1 MGKWLIRAAWVLF
14 LGIIAAVGLYFI
26 PPVHA
31 KLAWRIDNLSAQVR
45 DALNPPEK
53 AVFVPKQSADT
64 VAQGTRPVI
73 PVSTTSLPGATATP
87 AATDLPGQTAA
98 PTIPPTA
105 TVPPTPIP
113 SSVFLNGIVHEYQGW
128 NNCGPATLAMAL
140 TYWGWKGDQTK
151 TAPVLKPNSRD
162 KNVMPYEMLAYVTQ
176 QTDYKAVLRV
186 GGDLDLLKRLIAGGF
201 PVVVEKGFEI
211 SGEGWMG
218 HYEAVVGYND
228 GTSRFSAEDAYAQ
241 KDDNTPLVVTYDDM
255 LANWRAFDY
264 VYMVIYPAD
273 REQQVL
279 SILGPQADEQANF
292 QYAAKKAS
300 DEIPALTGRDLYFA
314 WYNRGSSLVS
324 LQDYS
329 GAAAAYDQAFTIYP
343 DIPEK
348 KRPWRMLWYQTG
360 PYFAYFNTARYTDV
374 INLATTTVGT
384 TSEPALEESFVWRA
398 RAEAAAG
405 SSPAAI
411 DDLHTALKWHPG
423 YPPALDELTSLG
435 AQP

>member
-1 MGKWLIRAAWVLF
+1 MKKWLLRIVWVLF
-14 LGIIAAVGLYFI
+14 LGIVAAVGLYFI
-26 PPVHA
+26 PPVHE
-31 KLAWRIDNLSAQVR
+31 KLAWRVENLSAQVR

-53 AVFVPKQSADT
+53 AVFVPKQSARPAAQIVLP
-64 VAQGTRPVI
+64 VAPAGATSRPSET
-73 PVSTTSLPGATATP
+73 PTPAATSLPGETST
-87 AATDLPGQTAA
+87 

-105 TVPPTPIP
+105 SVPLTQIP
-113 SSVFLNGIVHEYQGW
+113 SKVFLNGIVHEYQGW

-140 TYWGWKGDQTK
+140 TFWGWKGDQTK

-162 KNVMPYEMLAYVTQ
+162 KNVMPYEMLDYVTQ
-176 QTDYKAVLRV
+176 QTDFKAVLRV
-186 GGDLDLLKRLIAGGF
+186 GGDLELLKRLIAGGF
-201 PVVVEKGFEI
+201 PVVVEKGFEV

-218 HYEAVVGYND
+218 HYEAVVGYDD
-228 GTSRFSAEDAYAQ
+228 GASRFSAEDAYAQ
-241 KDDNTPLVVTYDDM
+241 KDDNTPLTVPYTDM
-255 LANWRAFDY
+255 LTSWRAFNF
-264 VYMVIYPAD
+264 VYLVIYPAD
-273 REQQVL
+273 REPAVL
-279 SILGPQADEQANF
+279 SILGPQADEQANY

-324 LQDYS
+324 LQDYA
-329 GAAAAYDQAFTIYP
+329 GAAAAFDQAFTMYP

-360 PYFAYFNTARYTDV
+360 PYFAYFNTGRYLDV
-374 INLATTTVGT
+374 INLASTTVGT

-405 SSPAAI
+405 NNPAAI

-423 YPPALDELTSLG
+423 YTPALDELANLG
-435 AQP
+435 AAP